1 MNKVNIPMPVTAPAP
16 SLPGTVIR
24 SLRKRANLTL
34 SDISRTTGLAVSTLS
49 KLEKGQASLSYDKL
63 VAISRALGVDTAELL
78 EAAPGLGSVVSPSGG
93 RRVVHRAGEGRRIE
107 TQSYAQLYLAT
118 ELLNKRFTPII
129 AELRARSI
137 EEFIAEFGGL
147 IRHAG
152 EEFMYVLE
160 GEVDLHSDLYAPLRL
175 TAGDSLY
182 FDSNMGH
189 AYLKGSEATCRVL
202 AICSGPGS
210 EERMIETFFD
220 ASERRQDIPMQTKE
234 KVVKG
239 ARRTP
244 SPTNS
249 HRLSKT
255 EKNSLP

>member
-1 MNKVNIPMPVTAPAP
+1 MNKVTSPVPVMAPAP
-16 SLPGTVIR
+16 SAPGEVIR

-34 SDISRTTGLAVSTLS
+34 SDISRTTRLAVSTLS

-78 EAAPGLGSVVSPSGG
+78 GVAPGLGGVASPSGG

-107 TQSYAQLYLAT
+107 TQSYSQLYVAT

-147 IRHAG
+147 IRHPG
-152 EEFMYVLE
+152 EEFVFVLE
-160 GEVDLHSDLYAPLRL
+160 GEIDLHTDLYAPLRL
-175 TAGDSLY
+175 AAGDSLY
-182 FDSNMGH
+182 FDSDMGH

-202 AICSGPGS
+202 AICSGSGA
-210 EERMIETFFD
+210 EEQMIETFVD
-220 ASERRQDIPMQTKE
+220 ASERRQVVPTQTHE
-234 KVVKG
+234 KAATAAHK
-239 ARRTP
+239 AP
-244 SPTNS
+244 LSTNNR
-249 HRLSKT
+249 RLSKT
-255 EKNSLP
+255 EKSFPG